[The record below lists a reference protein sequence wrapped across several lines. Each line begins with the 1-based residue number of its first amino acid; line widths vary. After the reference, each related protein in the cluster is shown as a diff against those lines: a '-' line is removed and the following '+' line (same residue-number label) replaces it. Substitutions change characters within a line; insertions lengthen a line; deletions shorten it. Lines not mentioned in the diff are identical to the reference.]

1 MKDEKITLGTT
12 TKKTPSTIMAAA
24 TTIAPLLASAA
35 MILGIQKQTSQ
46 QTIER
51 KEIMNKKIAYLYQEK
66 TTNIT
71 KLIGSLLLLK
81 IMWQ

>member
-1 MKDEKITLGTT
+1 MEFNVGICPHTYNHKKVMWFKREKLKDEKIILGTT

-51 KEIMNKKIAYLYQEK
+51 KEIQNFLYL
-66 TTNIT
+66 
-71 KLIGSLLLLK
+71 
-81 IMWQ
+81 